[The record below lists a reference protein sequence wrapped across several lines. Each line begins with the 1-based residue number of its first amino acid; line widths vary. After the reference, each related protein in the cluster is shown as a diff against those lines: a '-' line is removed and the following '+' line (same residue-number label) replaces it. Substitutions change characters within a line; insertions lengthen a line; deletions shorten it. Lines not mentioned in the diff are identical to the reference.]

1 MYPLNS
7 NSLFSYLMPDWDDIF
22 TKEGK
27 VFETPHPD
35 MKRIAKLFRERKIHK
50 ILDLG
55 CGSGRHLVYF
65 SNKGFEVYGLDASP
79 KALELSR
86 VWLKQEGKYC
96 DLKLHRIEEK
106 FPYHR
111 NYFDAIISIQVI
123 HHNFIKDIRFTIKEI
138 NRILKTKGLIYITF
152 PLFGVGSRLEEWEL
166 KQVEKDTYIPQTG
179 PEKGLPHHFFPETE
193 IYELFRSFKILELY
207 VDDTKNRALLAEKKL
222 NL

>member
-1 MYPLNS
+1 
-7 NSLFSYLMPDWDDIF
+7 MPDWNEIF

-35 MKRIAKLFRERKIHK
+35 IERIANLFRERKIYK

-55 CGSGRHLVYF
+55 CGSGRHLVYL

-86 VWLKQEGKYC
+86 AWLKQEGKYC

-106 FPYHR
+106 FPYH
-111 NYFDAIISIQVI
+111 NSYFDAIVSIQVI

-138 NRILKTKGLIYITF
+138 NRILKTNGLIYFTF
-152 PLFGVGSRLEEWEL
+152 PLFGVGSRLEKWEL
-166 KQVEKDTYIPQTG
+166 KQVEKGTYIPQTG
-179 PEKGLPHHFFPETE
+179 PEKGLPHHFFTEAE
-193 IYELFRSFKILELY
+193 IYELFGSFKVLELY
-207 VDDTKNRALLAEKKL
+207 VDDTKNRALLAEKKS
-222 NL
+222 